1 MCDEDV
7 CEEIESVNDDDDGND
22 SALVMMTIMVLV
34 MMLLLTR
41 TIQVRT
47 RASIFRVSGCLR
59 YFSVT
64 ARIGA
69 SEKRFCFNI

>member
-1 MCDEDV
+1 MRMFV
-7 CEEIESVNDDDDGND
+7 KRLKVLMMMMMVMMMLMMM
-22 SALVMMTIMVLV
+22 LVMVMM

-69 SEKRFCFNI
+69 SEKRFRFNI

>member
-1 MCDEDV
+1 MGLC
-7 CEEIESVNDDDDGND
+7 GNTCQD
-22 SALVMMTIMVLV
+22 AMRMFVKRLKVLMMLMMEMV
-34 MMLLLTR
+34 MLLLTR

-69 SEKRFCFNI
+69 SEKRFRFNI

>member
-1 MCDEDV
+1 MSLRDIKYKGAMRIFV
-7 CEEIESVNDDDDGND
+7 KRLKV
-22 SALVMMTIMVLV
+22 LMMLMMEMV
-34 MMLLLTR
+34 MLLLTR

-69 SEKRFCFNI
+69 SEKRFRFNI